1 MAKRYYLVRIRE
13 NAHQYVEN
21 GIVAVG
27 WSQVDFSQCLEKGL
41 SPAQKVEEMCY
52 HTGASPQLVGRKKA
66 EVTRFCKIKSGDLVV
81 VPCKGGFYIGESTG
95 HYLYSSEAVVRDLAN
110 QLQVRF
116 RCGSDGKPLR
126 FVRAGKNMALTTKL
140 RTRGF
145 SILEFDDERV
155 VQGIEELWESGLD
168 RAESDRV
175 VERQEEEDQAFIQRM
190 ASVLQNY
197 SATSLPAGG
206 QGMEEMV
213 ANLLRVNGFI
223 VKILSKRCGE
233 GKADADILAVK
244 PMGTSSELSFAYFIQ
259 VKHYVGETG
268 LGGLEQIRKFRD
280 QIQNG
285 YLFSYEKEGSALQV
299 MLLPDNIRYGVL
311 TSGTFADRTVEEA
324 EKDGLFLIDGIQL
337 AEMLCEKIDDL
348 PEYQH
353 LLGFYKTYA
362 HI

>member
-1 MAKRYYLVRIRE
+1 
-13 NAHQYVEN
+13 
-21 GIVAVG
+21 
-27 WSQVDFSQCLEKGL
+27 
-41 SPAQKVEEMCY
+41 
-52 HTGASPQLVGRKKA
+52 
-66 EVTRFCKIKSGDLVV
+66 
-81 VPCKGGFYIGESTG
+81 
-95 HYLYSSEAVVRDLAN
+95 
-110 QLQVRF
+110 
-116 RCGSDGKPLR
+116 
-126 FVRAGKNMALTTKL
+126 
-140 RTRGF
+140 
-145 SILEFDDERV
+145 
-155 VQGIEELWESGLD
+155 
-168 RAESDRV
+168 
-175 VERQEEEDQAFIQRM
+175 
-190 ASVLQNY
+190 
-197 SATSLPAGG
+197 
-206 QGMEEMV
+206 
-213 ANLLRVNGFI
+213 
-223 VKILSKRCGE
+223 
-233 GKADADILAVK
+233 
-244 PMGTSSELSFAYFIQ
+244 MGTSSELSFAYFIQ